1 MIYGLKESE
10 FDDLLLP
17 CQFDISIFKD
27 LSNKDLVEHIKRKG
41 FVIYSKVNE
50 NRA

>member
-10 FDDLLLP
+10 FGGPLLP
-17 CQFDISIFKD
+17 YQFDISIFKD
-27 LSNKDLVEHIKRKG
+27 LTNKDLAEHIKRKG
-41 FVIYSKVNE
+41 IIIYSKVNE